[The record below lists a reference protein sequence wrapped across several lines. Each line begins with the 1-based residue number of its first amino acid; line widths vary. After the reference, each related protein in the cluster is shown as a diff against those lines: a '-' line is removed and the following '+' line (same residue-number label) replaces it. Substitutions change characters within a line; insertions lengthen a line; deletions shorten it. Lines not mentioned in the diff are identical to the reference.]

1 MSKDYFNGK
10 RIGYQITYYPVD
22 WENKLSFFVVNYT
35 KNFAELIN
43 LTAFTT
49 YVINVSAVSSG
60 GVGPGKSSVVQ
71 TEDAGKKKMV

>member
-1 MSKDYFNGK
+1 MSKDDFNGN

-22 WENKLSFFVVNYT
+22 SEEKYSFIVVNYT

-43 LTAFTT
+43 LTAYAM

-60 GVGPGKSSVVQ
+60 GVGPGASTSAE
-71 TEDAGKKKMV
+71 TDAEG